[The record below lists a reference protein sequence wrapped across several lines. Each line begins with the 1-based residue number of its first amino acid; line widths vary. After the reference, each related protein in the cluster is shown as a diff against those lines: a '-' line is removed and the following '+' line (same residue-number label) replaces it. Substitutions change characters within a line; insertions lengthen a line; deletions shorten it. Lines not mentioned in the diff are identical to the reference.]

1 MINTKSQWSLQRSSS
16 WATTLYLTPPR
27 DTQSNPTNSTTVR
40 HPLIAFLLILS
51 LSPINLILFGGKED
65 LLTRSWEQ
73 RHTTGCQAR
82 PQLESFCSG
91 GEVEVGAG
99 VLPHSTQF
107 LAKWTELQ
115 SCSAWWGHPRVTCN
129 ARESDVA
136 KVPPTRAAWH
146 IEHKPL
152 PPPWLWMRRN
162 KTLGSHLWVTCNAK
176 GNPMWLKSHRPP
188 TTTVTSDKT
197 K

>member
-27 DTQSNPTNSTTVR
+27 DTQSNPTNSTTMQ
-40 HPLIAFLLILS
+40 HPLEIAFLLILS
-51 LSPINLILFGGKED
+51 LSAGLTQPIILILFGGKED

-91 GEVEVGAG
+91 REVEVGAG

-107 LAKWTELQ
+107 LA
-115 SCSAWWGHPRVTCN
+115 
-129 ARESDVA
+129 
-136 KVPPTRAAWH
+136 
-146 IEHKPL
+146 
-152 PPPWLWMRRN
+152 
-162 KTLGSHLWVTCNAK
+162 
-176 GNPMWLKSHRPP
+176 
-188 TTTVTSDKT
+188 
-197 K
+197 